1 MKTFYKKHLI
11 LIFVFLLFY
20 NCGIKKHIPENQ
32 RLYTGASIEIIAND
46 TVENL
51 QDLKQGLTT
60 VLRPQPNT
68 KFLGMH
74 LGLYYYYKN
83 QKESPSLLSKWL
95 YKKIGQ
101 KPMYQSDVNKLEN
114 ERVLKNKLE
123 NNGFFYSTI
132 ASSFKEKKKEASIEY
147 RLKIPTP
154 YKMETYQIDSIVA
167 PLYEEVKGLTK
178 KHPFQKNMRFDLE
191 SLKLER
197 ERLDT
202 ALKNKGYYN
211 FNPGFLLFE
220 ADTNQYKN
228 NSKKFDLFLKLKAQV
243 PKKATVPYKIKQIN
257 VFPNYN
263 LNDSTEVKTI
273 RFHNKT
279 YHQDT
284 LFFEP
289 KYLDE
294 FITLKENDF
303 YNPITSKNTA
313 RRLSTIG
320 IYKFVN
326 IQYKEIKDSL
336 TENLGHLEANI
347 FLSPLTKRAVRAEL
361 QAVTKSNNFAGPK
374 LALTYSNRNVFNG
387 GETLNISTN
396 IGYET
401 QISSG
406 STSGLSSLELGLK
419 GELVFPRVI
428 FPFPLNKDLFDYS
441 IPKTKVSLSATYLNR
456 SQLYTLLSSSALFG
470 YTWNANKYITYE
482 FNPISVNY
490 TNLSN
495 TTAAFQEI
503 LDNNSF
509 LQSSFDQ
516 QFISGLTFSFTYN
529 EMMNASKTQQFY
541 LQSTLDVAG
550 NSISLLGKEK
560 TAGEPKQ
567 FLGLEYAQY
576 AKADVDA
583 RYHYN
588 FGAKKEQ
595 TIAARIFAGYGYA
608 YGNSDVIPFVKQ
620 YYSGGP
626 YSVRAFNIRS
636 LGPGTYDGNNTD
648 DNSSY
653 FDKTGNVRI
662 EANIEYRFPIYSFF
676 KGAVFAD
683 AGNVWNTVS
692 NSDFNDDNGNVTDKF
707 TSNFINELGMGAGVG
722 LRVDVQGFVIRFDF
736 AAPFH
741 DPSLEEEKRWDFRAD
756 EPVFNFAIGYSF

>member
-1 MKTFYKKHLI
+1 MKASYKKHSFII
-11 LIFVFLLFY
+11 LLFVFIY
-20 NCGIKKHIPENQ
+20 GCGIKKYIPENK
-32 RLYTGASIEIIAND
+32 RLYTGASIEIEAD
-46 TVENL
+46 STVQKVSE
-51 QDLKQGLTT
+51 LKQSLSS
-60 VLRPQPNT
+60 VLSQQPNT

-83 QKESPSLLSKWL
+83 QQEKTNFLNRWL

-101 KPMYQSDVNKLEN
+101 KPVYQSDVNAIEN
-114 ERVLKNKLE
+114 KEILRNKLE
-123 NNGFFYSTI
+123 NYGFFYSSI
-132 ASSFKEKKKEASIEY
+132 ASSFKEKKKEASIVY
-147 RLKIPTP
+147 RLKIPAP
-154 YKMETYQIDSIVA
+154 YKMATYQIDSMVSPIYKDIKNLSTTS
-167 PLYEEVKGLTK
+167 PIK
-178 KHPFQKNMRFDLE
+178 KEMRFNLGN
-191 SLKLER
+191 LKLER
-197 ERLDT
+197 LRLD
-202 ALKNKGYYN
+202 AELKNKGYYN
-211 FNPGFLLFE
+211 FNSDFLLFE
-220 ADTNQYKN
+220 ADTNRYK
-228 NSKKFDLFLKLKAQV
+228 SKKFDLFLKLKANV
-243 PKKATVPYKIKQIN
+243 PKKATVPYQIKNIN
-257 VFPNYN
+257 VYPNYS
-263 LNDSTEVKTI
+263 LNDSTEVKGI
-273 RFHNKT
+273 RYQDKN
-279 YHQDT
+279 YYQDT
-284 LFFEP
+284 LFFNP

-294 FITLKENDF
+294 FITLKEGALF
-303 YNPITSKNTA
+303 NPETSKNTA
-313 RRLSTIG
+313 RRLSSIG
-320 IYKFVN
+320 AYKFVN
-326 IQYKEIKDSL
+326 IQYKEIKDAITDTLAS
-336 TENLGHLEANI
+336 LEANI

-361 QAVTKSNNFAGPK
+361 QAVTKSNNFAGPE
-374 LALTYSNRNVFNG
+374 LSLTYSNRNLFKG

-406 STSGLSSLELGLK
+406 NTGLSSLELGLK
-419 GELVFPRVI
+419 GELIFPRVI
-428 FPFPLNKDLFDYS
+428 APFSINKDYFDYS

-456 SQLYTLLSSSALFG
+456 SQLYTLLSGTALFG

-482 FNPISVNY
+482 VNPISVNY
-490 TNLSN
+490 TRLSN

-503 LDNNSF
+503 LDNNSY

-529 EMMNASKTQQFY
+529 EMLNAAKSHQFY

-550 NSISLLGKEK
+550 NSISLFDKK
-560 TAGEPKQ
+560 TTETNT

-588 FGAKKEQ
+588 FGAKKGQ

-626 YSVRAFNIRS
+626 YSVRAFSIRS
-636 LGPGTYDGNNTD
+636 LGPGTYNDNDTNTA
-648 DNSSY
+648 SSF
-653 FDKTGNVRI
+653 FDKTGNVRL
-662 EANIEYRFPIYSFF
+662 EANLEYRFPIYSFL

-692 NSDFNDDNGNVTDKF
+692 NSDFNDRDGNVRDKF
-707 TSNFINELGMGAGVG
+707 TSNFINELGMGAGFG
-722 LRVDVQGFVIRFDF
+722 LRIDVQGFVIRFDL

-741 DPSLEEEKRWDFRAD
+741 DPSLEEGKRWDFRAD